1 MFCPPFGSEVIQRA
15 DRSNTRRDVTGSR
28 LLTRFAVMQRA
39 ETNIVGLFGAT
50 QSGSPPQ
57 PFPPLQPSPTTPR
70 TRGNGAFVG
79 AIRLEQLAVA

>member
-1 MFCPPFGSEVIQRA
+1 
-15 DRSNTRRDVTGSR
+15 
-28 LLTRFAVMQRA
+28 MQRA